1 MALFGLMPDRY
12 APWSGMDSE
21 RLHEGEPDGL
31 PETES
36 ELIADQYA
44 DDLAA
49 LHRVSTLA
57 PEDPEERLAQW
68 LDAGNAA
75 LGARQ
80 GIVLLSMA
88 DGLVVRASVGG
99 DAGAVVVGDE
109 VDDLR
114 VDEAILRGVTV
125 AALGGAGSHP
135 GAELGPG
142 SVVVSPL
149 WVSGRLAGAVA
160 FMAAPDHLP
169 FATWTLALIDL
180 VADGVARVLEH
191 QADVRALIR
200 VESQAEAMIALIPDP
215 MVRLDREGRE
225 VLDGGASPPGLFD
238 PCEQIRGPGDRPDD
252 ATLDRVRLAIAAAL
266 DARMLQSAVFATGPD
281 VLAPRV
287 EARFVPAGDHEV
299 LCIVRDITDRHR
311 AEQALAEQV
320 AFEAMVASISTR
332 LIGCSPPELDAAIVA
347 GLGEIAGFFAADTA
361 FIDELSSDGATL
373 HLSHLWTRTGHHG
386 NRQRGERVD
395 LAGFS
400 WLTARF
406 ERSGHVFARGP
417 NRLPPKEM
425 ASLLVDPEDLGVLW
439 VRLGSGGDLA
449 GVVGLT
455 WRTQEPPASEEVL
468 GLVRFAADAFHGAL
482 RRRSVALLAED
493 QAGVFE
499 SIARG
504 EPVATALL
512 AARDLLAHH
521 TLGATVIVV
530 TVGEDHL
537 DLVSDDPEN
546 PWGTWF
552 ALLPIDLSNPYGQAV
567 VTGEPVMVA
576 DARSDPRFGTSGVP
590 DPMFRSVSVLPVR
603 SSRDGRTLAVVA
615 LLAEEPS
622 ATLPRAA
629 VRDSALS
636 LLTVALERELDAR
649 RLAHQATH
657 DPLTGVGNRAALL
670 DRLNVVLARAR
681 RSGHPVAVLYC
692 DLDGFK
698 AVNDQFGHDR
708 GDRLLV
714 EVADRIKR
722 AVRPSD
728 TLSRTGGDEF
738 VIVCED
744 LGSPDQ
750 AGVIAARVIE
760 AIEGSPVM
768 LGDLRL
774 DVGVSVGLALADP
787 VLDDPDRVL
796 RNADLAMYEM
806 KERRRQGRRSRPL
819 PGEGPLAGR
828 GTPGAPGPF
837 AADLAA
843 AINDGGLDLHQQPL
857 VGRDGSLAGVEVLL
871 RWAEGR
877 PGELGPER
885 IVAGAAEIGMASTL
899 GRWVRRQ
906 ALVAR
911 SDWDLGG
918 AETARPPVHINV
930 AGAELVATGFVET
943 LLADLRDGA
952 VAPDGLV
959 LEIREADLCR
969 PEARAVLTDLHLLG
983 VPVMVDGVGLG
994 GLPLAELAGLP
1005 VRGIKIALPLV
1016 SRLEGD
1022 PVGIEVV
1029 RSLVLLAHGLGWHSM
1044 AVGVETERQRSVLFG
1059 FGIDA
1064 VQGRAVAMPVTADE
1078 FGSWLMARSQ
1088 ADRS

>member
-1 MALFGLMPDRY
+1 
-12 APWSGMDSE
+12 MDGE
-21 RLHEGEPDGL
+21 RLLEGEPERRPAQGSGL
-31 PETES
+31 IE
-36 ELIADQYA
+36 DQYA

-57 PEDPEERLAQW
+57 PEDPEERLVQW

-80 GIVLLSMA
+80 GVVLLNID
-88 DGLVVRASVGG
+88 DGLVVRAAVG
-99 DAGAVVVGDE
+99 DAAGGVVVGDE
-109 VDDLR
+109 VDDPR

-125 AALGGAGSHP
+125 AALGGAGTNEQ
-135 GAELGPG
+135 AELGVG
-142 SVVVSPL
+142 AVVVSPL

-160 FMAAPDHLP
+160 FVAAPEHPP
-169 FATWTLALIDL
+169 FATWSLALIDV
-180 VADGVARVLEH
+180 VADGIARVLEH
-191 QADVRALIR
+191 QADVRALTR
-200 VESQAEAMIALIPDP
+200 VESQAGAMIALIPDP
-215 MVRLDREGRE
+215 IVRLDRDGRE
-225 VLDGGASPPGLFD
+225 MLEDRAAPAGLFD
-238 PCEQIRGPGDRPDD
+238 PCAPVRPPGEGPDQG
-252 ATLDRVRLAIAAAL
+252 TLDQVRLAIAAAL
-266 DARMLQSAVFATGPD
+266 DARTLQSAVFATGSDPR
-281 VLAPRV
+281 APRV

-320 AFEAMVASISTR
+320 AFEALVASISTR
-332 LIGCSPPELDAAIVA
+332 LIGCSPSELDAAIVV
-347 GLGEIAGFFAADTA
+347 GLGEIAEFFAADTA
-361 FIDELSSDGATL
+361 FIDELSSDGAAL
-373 HLSHLWTRTGHHG
+373 HLSHLWTRPGHQG
-386 NRQRGERVD
+386 NRQRGDRVD
-395 LAGFS
+395 VAGFGWLAG
-400 WLTARF
+400 RF
-406 ERSGHVFARGP
+406 ERAGHVFARGSGH
-417 NRLPPKEM
+417 LPPEALATPLM
-425 ASLLVDPEDLGVLW
+425 DPADLGVLW

-455 WRTQEPPASEEVL
+455 WRDQEPPASDEIL
-468 GLVRFAADAFHGAL
+468 GLVRFAADAFDGAL

-521 TLGATVIVV
+521 TLGAKVIVV
-530 TVGEDHL
+530 TVGDDRL
-537 DLVSDDPEN
+537 DLVGDDPEDS
-546 PWGTWF
+546 WSAWF
-552 ALLPIDLSNPYGQAV
+552 GGLPVDLSNPYGQAV

-576 DARSDPRFGTSGVP
+576 DARSDPRFGISAVP
-590 DPMFRSVSVLPVR
+590 EPEFRSVSVLPVR

-622 ATLPRAA
+622 APLPRAA

-636 LLTVALERELDAR
+636 LVTVALERELDAR

-681 RSGHPVAVLYC
+681 RSGNLVAVLYC

-714 EVADRIKR
+714 EVADRIRR

-744 LGSPDQ
+744 LGSPEQ
-750 AGVIAARVIE
+750 AEVIAARVRE
-760 AIEGSPVM
+760 AVEGSPVL

-806 KERRRQGRRSRPL
+806 KERGRQGRRARQIEIEAAP
-819 PGEGPLAGR
+819 AGS
-828 GTPGAPGPF
+828 GKAMPTGSF

-843 AINDGGLDLHQQPL
+843 AINEGALELHQQPL
-857 VGRDGSLAGVEVLL
+857 VGRDGSLAGVEMLL
-871 RWAEGR
+871 RWPEGR
-877 PGELGPER
+877 PGGLSAER
-885 IVAGAAEIGMASTL
+885 IVAGAAEIGMASAL
-899 GRWVRRQ
+899 GIWVRRH
-906 ALVAR
+906 ALAAR
-911 SDWDLGG
+911 ATWDLGG
-918 AETARPPVHINV
+918 PEVIRPPAHVNV
-930 AGAELVATGFVET
+930 SGAELVAPGFVESV
-943 LLADLRDGA
+943 LAERGYGTSGPNDLI
-952 VAPDGLV
+952 
-959 LEIREADLCR
+959 LEVREADLCR
-969 PEARAVLTDLHLLG
+969 PEARAVIVELHELA
-983 VPVMVDGVGLG
+983 VPVMVDGVGLS

-1005 VRGIKIALPLV
+1005 VRGIKIAPPLV
-1016 SRLEGD
+1016 ARLEND
-1022 PVGIEVV
+1022 PVGVEVA
-1029 RSLVLLAHGLGWHSM
+1029 RALVLLAHGVGWHSM

-1064 VQGRAVAMPVTADE
+1064 VQGRAVTMPISAED
-1078 FGSWLMARSQ
+1078 FDSWLMARSAGQ
-1088 ADRS
+1088 G